1 MRSPRL
7 QVPTNFDHFLHSCLL
22 HAFFLWSQ
30 LLSIGR
36 SRIQPLFKSLS
47 DSIDDRALGTMRAEL
62 VYRIL

>member
-7 QVPTNFDHFLHSCLL
+7 QVPTDFDHFLHSCFLR
-22 HAFFLWSQ
+22 AFFLWSQ

-36 SRIQPLFKSLS
+36 SGIHPLFKGLS
-47 DSIDDRALGTMRAEL
+47 DGIDDRALRTMRAEL